1 MNAVTTCNTCHHAA
15 RPLPTDWMAVDFSD
29 RPILAQ
35 EAVFRTECT
44 AVPDAEK
51 PCLKPAPAAN
61 AITLT
66 ERQKIGLQATYP
78 AESLLR
84 TLLRTAHH
92 GEMEELPFLM
102 RAMLPRLLELNS
114 VSMSA
119 HDPDSDDLPSIREQL
134 HGGYQHLALGAKGGA
149 A

>member
-1 MNAVTTCNTCHHAA
+1 MSAVTTCGTCHHAA
-15 RPLPTDWMAVDFSD
+15 RPLPTDWTVVDFFD
-29 RPILAQ
+29 RAVVAQ
-35 EAVFRTECT
+35 EAVFRTACT
-44 AVPDAEK
+44 AVPDTKK

-61 AITLT
+61 TTTLT
-66 ERQKIGLQATYP
+66 ERQKIGLQATYQT
-78 AESLLR
+78 ESLLR
-84 TLLRTAHH
+84 TLLRAAHH
-92 GEMEELPFLM
+92 GEMEELPFLVQ
-102 RAMLPRLLELNS
+102 AMLPRLLELNS

>member
-1 MNAVTTCNTCHHAA
+1 MSAITTCSTCHHAA
-15 RPLPTDWMAVDFSD
+15 RPLPTDWTVVDFFD
-29 RPILAQ
+29 RAVVAQ

-44 AVPDAEK
+44 VVPDAEK

-66 ERQKIGLQATYP
+66 ERQKIGLQATYQT
-78 AESLLR
+78 ESLLH
-84 TLLRTAHH
+84 TLLRTTHH
-92 GEMEELPFLM
+92 GDMEELPFLVQ
-102 RAMLPRLLELNS
+102 AMLPRLLELNS
-114 VSMSA
+114 VSMSLHA
-119 HDPDSDDLPSIREQL
+119 ADSDDLPSIREQL